1 MKKIKNKFVLMIFF
15 LCIFRIEAQTV
26 EKLGT
31 TKLVQYRSGRGGSVE
46 TPYGIYVDEIN
57 QTITW
62 FHEPEGVFC
71 TSSLEKISDDMK
83 ISKINTRNAPGV
95 LYAKLNNEFWSIQS
109 SCIFSV
115 KNGIPMWEGIILQNG
130 ISFILK
136 KENGYIVYYV
146 DKNGIPGAVDTEG
159 KIYTNKEAVEYLK
172 QYDSDKYEE
181 SLSRAEELGIKD
193 LLENA
198 EVLVWGNRY
207 YSTLDKMKKVLGK
220 SGLILY
226 GLIQYDMQGNAYQID
241 FDWWGN
247 YKNDWGKLC
256 DEGTED
262 NSDFVCAD
270 VNGNRIVLLTN
281 LNNYSKILG
290 SKGDYQE
297 TRPEYSTSWY
307 VGFGG
312 NIYYY
317 IAGEEYTEVF
327 RIRRT
332 WGDPDFYA
340 MAINGYTDDEYGK
353 YVDEVLS
360 TLSKSDLRLLRN
372 TIFALY
378 GVHFKSEDLSKHFDK
393 QVWYIDEGKTSAQIQ
408 LPAHRQKLVEMI
420 QKLEK

>member
-1 MKKIKNKFVLMIFF
+1 MIFF
-15 LCIFRIEAQTV
+15 LCVFRIEAQTV

-109 SCIFSV
+109 SCIFPV

-136 KENGYIVYYV
+136 KGNGYIVYYV
-146 DKNGIPGAVDTEG
+146 DKSGYPGAVDTLG
-159 KIYTNKEAVEYLK
+159 RIYSSEEAMEYLK
-172 QYDSDKYEE
+172 EYDPEKYNQSKKRASELDLYNDFIRNRVLIWGQTYYSTAENLKKFWKPEKYVYPNLENAIQYDS
-181 SLSRAEELGIKD
+181 
-193 LLENA
+193 
-198 EVLVWGNRY
+198 
-207 YSTLDKMKKVLGK
+207 
-220 SGLILY
+220 
-226 GLIQYDMQGNAYQID
+226 QGNGYMKA
-241 FDWWGN
+241 F
-247 YKNDWGKLC
+247 
-256 DEGTED
+256 EP
-262 NSDFVCAD
+262 S
-270 VNGNRIVLLTN
+270 
-281 LNNYSKILG
+281 NNYSDITIVSSNGKWLIDPIKVQSFSKILDVE
-290 SKGDYQE
+290 KPFFDY
-297 TRPEYSTSWY
+297 SSCMY

-340 MAINGYTDDEYGK
+340 MAINGYTEDDYGK
-353 YVDEVLS
+353 YVNEVLPK
-360 TLSKSDLRLLRN
+360 LSKADLRLLRN

-378 GVHFKSEDLSKHFDK
+378 GVHFKSADLSKYFDK
-393 QVWYIDEGKTSAQIQ
+393 QVWYTDEGKTSADVT
-408 LPAHRQKLVEMI
+408 LPEHRQKLVEMI
-420 QKLEK
+420 LELERK